1 MKKMYRVVIHY
12 EGAVAFE
19 VEADNEEKAELL
31 AERYFDN
38 MDDRELVAN
47 LADINVCDC
56 YEIDEEA

>member
-19 VEADNEEKAELL
+19 VEAENTMEAEML
-31 AERYFDN
+31 AEELFDD

-47 LADINVCDC
+47 LGEIGVCDC
-56 YEIDEEA
+56 YEVD

>member
-19 VEADNEEKAELL
+19 VEAENTTEAEQLGEL
-31 AERYFDN
+31 CFDD

-47 LADINVCDC
+47 LGEIGVCDC
-56 YEIDEEA
+56 YEVD